1 MGMLFAVAEPKPG
14 LFGPVVSGAN
24 PRCAVGCVGRFACS
38 NQARASHVK
47 APARWKIEGKSLILI
62 GCGCFASASRTKYAV
77 CLKALVAAAFKSSLG
92 VTGLCSHL
100 DHRILTCAVRKFGG
114 PRPLP
119 CSSRCCSSGD
129 CLKKSV
135 RPADELLT
143 RSESPASSSSSLS
156 SPALLCLQRGRRL
169 PYASPSSW
177 PPPPPPA
184 MPPRTGV
191 ALPSSSSSSI
201 SSSEPPFSSLPS
213 T

>member
-1 MGMLFAVAEPKPG
+1 MQWGVCGKIRLLQPSTCQPCK
-14 LFGPVVSGAN
+14 GPSSLENRGKVVDTN
-24 PRCAVGCVGRFACS
+24 RLWLLR
-38 NQARASHVK
+38 
-47 APARWKIEGKSLILI
+47 L
-62 GCGCFASASRTKYAV
+62 ASRTKYAV

-119 CSSRCCSSGD
+119 CSSRRCSSGD

-143 RSESPASSSSSLS
+143 RSESSTSSSSSLS